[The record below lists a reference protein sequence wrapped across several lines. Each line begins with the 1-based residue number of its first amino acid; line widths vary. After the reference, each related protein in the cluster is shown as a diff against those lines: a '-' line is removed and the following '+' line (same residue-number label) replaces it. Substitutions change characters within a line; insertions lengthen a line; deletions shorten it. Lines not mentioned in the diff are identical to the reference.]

1 MTRCRT
7 LHLIG
12 GETTVKSLLP
22 DLMRAGR
29 EARGMSQWDLA
40 NAIGKDQTYISKIE
54 RGVTLQPDYAVLR
67 DIGDALEIP
76 FEDLVLAIAG
86 QSRVKADT
94 DERSVRFAGLMP
106 ADSVRWCEVEGKQEM
121 RDVWTRFLGA
131 HDPERCFLVQVSGD
145 CLLTQGIRDGQF
157 VLLRQPDG
165 DERPRNGEI
174 VAVRIGDEYT
184 LKVWFRRDNVVELS
198 DGDGHIVYRGRLDA
212 PEFKLLGIYLNSWS
226 DTGVMR

>member
-1 MTRCRT
+1 MALYR
-7 LHLIG
+7 IG

-22 DLMRAGR
+22 DLIRAGR
-29 EARGMSQWDLA
+29 DAKGMSQWDLA

-54 RGVTLQPDYAVLR
+54 RGVTVQPDYMVLR

-86 QSRVKADT
+86 QLRVEADA
-94 DERSVRFAGLMP
+94 DERPVRFAGLMP
-106 ADSVRWCEVEGKQEM
+106 ADSIRWCEVEGKQEM

-131 HDPERCFLVQVSGD
+131 HDPEQCFLVQVSGD

-157 VLLRQPDG
+157 VLLRAPDAN
-165 DERPRNGEI
+165 EIPRNGVI

-184 LKVWFRRDNVVELS
+184 LKVWFKRGEDVELR
-198 DGDGHIVYRGRLDA
+198 DGDGHIVYRGRMDA
-212 PEFKLLGIYLNSWS
+212 PEFRLLGIYLNNWS
-226 DTGVMR
+226 DTGGMR